1 MTKTLYI
8 LHYFGRFK
16 LCLSVALPSVVFA
29 NVVVLQKSCVRD
41 VENIVTTSADNN
53 FVVILATIVGHK
65 FNKTI
70 LCLWDK
76 FAQFG
81 SICRKNTTPH
91 SLYSH
96 KQNYVDSVPLRKS
109 KKKRRECPVAAS
121 VLFRNNGPHVT
132 GKANMAAIAAYDKA
146 KREEAAAKAARRL
159 ATKQKRAHKRQEGTM
174 EVVKLAVQQI
184 LLTQTP
190 PLQYYDESHDVVSRP
205 FKPDTHDCK
214 KFMQVSECVYV

>member
-1 MTKTLYI
+1 MMYTTHTPCIHRYLDGCGEHHLSTTMLYTKLGKALEEDNWREAEKCNNTL
-8 LHYFGRFK
+8 K
-16 LCLSVALPSVVFA
+16 LAVQHKQPHGEEVALLDLHPWG
-29 NVVVLQKSCVRD
+29 SCNEDALV
-41 VENIVTTSADNN
+41 
-53 FVVILATIVGHK
+53 
-65 FNKTI
+65 
-70 LCLWDK
+70 
-76 FAQFG
+76 
-81 SICRKNTTPH
+81 
-91 SLYSH
+91 
-96 KQNYVDSVPLRKS
+96 QNYVDSVPLRKS

-174 EVVKLAVQQI
+174 EVVKLAVQQL

-205 FKPDTHDCK
+205 FKPDTHACK
-214 KFMQVSECVYV
+214 KFMQMSVCVCMCRG